1 MALDLLLSGIH
12 KATGKLSRIVRFC
25 HDEQKQFGSVIANKF
40 ELAKNVRGFAD
51 ESTFLFR
58 MERVEKFLC
67 PIEMAASQQSIG
79 LQITDVALYLM
90 AKYRKNSY
98 QPRIDDCG
106 ALCEYVTQIS
116 VLEVF
121 TYNDLKDSFMG
132 QYSELINREFTPDQI
147 ERAQQL
153 RDQIEERRVKSM
165 TSQDAAS

>member
-1 MALDLLLSGIH
+1 
-12 KATGKLSRIVRFC
+12 
-25 HDEQKQFGSVIANKF
+25 
-40 ELAKNVRGFAD
+40 
-51 ESTFLFR
+51 
-58 MERVEKFLC
+58 MERVEKFFC
-67 PIEMAASQQSIG
+67 PLEMAASQQSIG

-90 AKYRKNSY
+90 AKYRENSY
-98 QPRIDDCG
+98 QPRMDDCG
-106 ALCEYVTQIS
+106 ALCEYVTQNS

-165 TSQDAAS
+165 TSQDTAS